1 MTVHDTRDLLSC
13 TDTVRITKLADEQSH
28 SFADLVVH
36 QLEDALLSVENENGL
51 DRIFFCFGT
60 ASVSLVS
67 TNLRVGECVLIPGSA
82 SAGSYTATGA
92 FVMVTVSD
100 HIRQQVGMGG
110 ASVSDS
116 QIRGRSPCFTALAEA
131 ARRHSDN
138 NLHQLQ
144 SYARSFAVLGLVEL
158 QALSARIS
166 EEPELPK
173 WQLKAIDAYVER
185 NLDRPIKINDLAELC
200 DYSTAHFSRLFK
212 ARTGRTPHKYVLERR
227 VDVACTELQ
236 AGENTI
242 SDVAYKTGFSSQS
255 HMTSTF
261 KQLIGMTPN
270 ELRVSAGTQTQDLAC
285 A

>member
-1 MTVHDTRDLLSC
+1 MTVHDTRDLLSGMSA
-13 TDTVRITKLADEQSH
+13 VRVSMHADADSRSLAH
-28 SFADLVVH
+28 LIVH
-36 QLEDALLSVENENGL
+36 QVEEDPLTVDSENDL
-51 DRIFFCFGT
+51 DRIFVCFGP
-60 ASVSLVS
+60 ASVSLLPAD
-67 TNLRVGECVLIPGSA
+67 LRVGECLLIPGSTN
-82 SAGSYTATGA
+82 GESYTAAGA
-92 FVMVTVSD
+92 FVMVTVGSY
-100 HIRQQVGMGG
+100 ICEQVGMGRSSG
-110 ASVSDS
+110 SSG

-131 ARRHSDN
+131 ARRHSDK

-144 SYARSFAVLGLVEL
+144 SYAYSFAVLGLAEL
-158 QALSARIS
+158 QALCTRAGA
-166 EEPELPK
+166 EPELPK

-270 ELRVSAGTQTQDLAC
+270 ELRVSAGTQTQELAC